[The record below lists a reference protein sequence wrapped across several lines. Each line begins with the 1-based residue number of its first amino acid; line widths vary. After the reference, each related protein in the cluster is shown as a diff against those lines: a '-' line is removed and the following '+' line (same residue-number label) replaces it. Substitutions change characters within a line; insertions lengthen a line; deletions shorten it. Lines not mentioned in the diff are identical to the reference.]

1 MAYNVADLFEHAV
14 DAVPDRLALIC
25 EDESRTFTELDERAN
40 RLAHVLADRGV
51 EPGAHVGI
59 YAMNSLQWVEA
70 LLAITKIRAV
80 PVNVNYRYVE
90 DELRYLFDNADLVGL
105 IYSEEY
111 GPRVAAVRDDLPLLR
126 TLVMIEDGSG
136 ADQAGL
142 DPIPYEQAM
151 ASGSPDRDFPER
163 SGDDQ
168 VIIYTGG
175 TTGMPKGVM
184 WRSED
189 IFFALAGGID
199 PFTRV
204 PVASE
209 WEHADNARNSLG
221 QLIFMSTPPLMHG
234 AAFVSTLM
242 QLFQGNANILVP
254 KFDAVEVWR
263 SIDRHRGNSILIVGD
278 AMGRPLIE
286 ALEELEA
293 AGEELDLSCLL
304 SLSSSAAVF
313 SPAVKERFLDR
324 FPNLV
329 VTDSIGATESGFNGI
344 LTVSKEHTAMKG
356 AGPTVAPG
364 KDTVVLDEHLEF
376 VEPGSGVVGMVA
388 RGGNI
393 ALGYYNDPEKTAK
406 TFVTGPDGKRYSMP
420 GDYATVEAD
429 GTITLLGR
437 GSVCINTGGEKVYP
451 EEVEAAL
458 KAHDTVFDAIV
469 VGVADE
475 RWGQKVVAVVQAR
488 PGHAPELAALGDHC
502 REHLAG
508 YKVPRELHL
517 VDQIVRSPSG
527 KPDYP
532 WAKQLAEA
540 GTNRVG

>member
-1 MAYNVADLFEHAV
+1 WHTI
-14 DAVPDRLALIC
+14 DR
-25 EDESRTFTELDERAN
+25 ERA
-40 RLAHVLADRGV
+40 
-51 EPGAHVGI
+51 
-59 YAMNSLQWVEA
+59 
-70 LLAITKIRAV
+70 
-80 PVNVNYRYVE
+80 
-90 DELRYLFDNADLVGL
+90 
-105 IYSEEY
+105 
-111 GPRVAAVRDDLPLLR
+111 
-126 TLVMIEDGSG
+126 
-136 ADQAGL
+136 
-142 DPIPYEQAM
+142 
-151 ASGSPDRDFPER
+151 
-163 SGDDQ
+163 
-168 VIIYTGG
+168 
-175 TTGMPKGVM
+175 
-184 WRSED
+184 
-189 IFFALAGGID
+189 
-199 PFTRV
+199 
-204 PVASE
+204 
-209 WEHADNARNSLG
+209 
-221 QLIFMSTPPLMHG
+221 
-234 AAFVSTLM
+234 
-242 QLFQGNANILVP
+242 
-254 KFDAVEVWR
+254 
-263 SIDRHRGNSILIVGD
+263 NSILIVGD

-286 ALEELEA
+286 ALDELEA